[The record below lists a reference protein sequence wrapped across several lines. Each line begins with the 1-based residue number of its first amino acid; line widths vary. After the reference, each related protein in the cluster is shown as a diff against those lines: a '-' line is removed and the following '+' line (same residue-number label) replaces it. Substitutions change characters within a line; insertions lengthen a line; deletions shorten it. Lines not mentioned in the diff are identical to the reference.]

1 MSAITL
7 VNATSPS
14 SDLTAEFRLFQGN
27 NQIARI
33 GVHAGARA
41 SIPTTASYSAQCS
54 TTMGDFTLT
63 SNTVNFSN
71 PSVNLLAQVLVENG
85 YYDFQLT
92 MLPGTAAYTVLCE
105 NTWREPVQFKL
116 TMPGTP
122 VQIVTVV
129 DEHNNS
135 PISTVQQWTCYAIVN
150 GITTATVTTSDPN
163 ATISI
168 LADNNDDAFRLAAS

>member
-1 MSAITL
+1 
-7 VNATSPS
+7 
-14 SDLTAEFRLFQGN
+14 
-27 NQIARI
+27 
-33 GVHAGARA
+33 
-41 SIPTTASYSAQCS
+41 
-54 TTMGDFTLT
+54 MGELSLT

-71 PSVNLLAQVLVENG
+71 PSANLLAQVLVENG

-92 MLPGTAAYTVLCE
+92 VQPGTQLSTILCE

-129 DEHNNS
+129 DEHDND

-150 GITTATVTTSDPN
+150 GITTSSVTTTDPS
-163 ATISI
+163 ATIS
-168 LADNNDDAFRLAAS
+168 LFADNNDDAFRLVVS